1 MGIGKPSLK
10 GVIDGKHDGW
20 GGANDVHP
28 LSAAHHLNVYFV
40 FAHVFHASHHG
51 VRDKTLAD
59 QPLQ

>member
-1 MGIGKPSLK
+1 
-10 GVIDGKHDGW
+10 
-20 GGANDVHP
+20 VHP

-51 VRDKTLAD
+51 VRDETLAD